1 MRFTRLITCGDSFT
15 EGMSDEIVNGQYR
28 GWADR
33 IADVMA
39 KEVSGFM
46 YANLAVRGKLVH
58 QVVADQIPAALKF
71 ITGKETLVT
80 FHAGANDVLRPNY
93 KSEVVLPLYAKAVR
107 EIAST
112 GATVLL
118 FTVLE
123 STGAKGKTADVW
135 ANRFG
140 KFNENVRTVAAEVGA
155 IVADAN
161 EEGRLSDRRFLARD
175 RLHLNEMGHVRVA
188 QGLLEK
194 LDLPFDT
201 NWKNPL
207 PPQEDIP
214 RSKKIAED
222 LHWFVTFMIP
232 WIWRRLRGKS
242 SGDGRSSKHS
252 APLLWPVKQP

>member
-39 KEVSGFM
+39 KEVSEFT

-58 QVVADQIPAALKF
+58 QVVADQIPVALSF

-80 FHAGANDVLRPNY
+80 FHAGANDVIRPNY
-93 KSEVVLPLYAKAVR
+93 KSEIVLPLYANAVR

-135 ANRFG
+135 ASRFG
-140 KFNENVRTVAAEVGA
+140 KFNENVRRVAAEVGA

-161 EEGRLSDRRFLARD
+161 EAGLLSDRRFLAKD
-175 RLHLNEMGHVRVA
+175 RLHLNALGHERVA

-194 LDLPFDT
+194 LNLPFDT

-242 SGDGRSSKHS
+242 SGDGRFSKHS
-252 APLLWPVKQP
+252 APALWPVKQP

>member
-1 MRFTRLITCGDSFT
+1 MRFTRLISCGDSFT

-39 KEVSGFM
+39 REVSGFT

-58 QVVADQIPAALKF
+58 QVVADQIPVALSF

-93 KSEVVLPLYAKAVR
+93 RSEIVLPLYAKAVR

-123 STGAKGKTADVW
+123 RTGAKGKTGELW
-135 ANRFG
+135 ASRFG
-140 KFNENVRTVAAEVGA
+140 KFNANIRSVGAEVGA
-155 IVADAN
+155 IIADAN
-161 EEGRLSDRRFLARD
+161 EEGLLSDPRFLAKD
-175 RLHLNEMGHVRVA
+175 RLHLNEIGHERVA

-194 LDLPFDT
+194 LGLPFDPL
-201 NWKNPL
+201 WRNPL
-207 PPQEDIP
+207 PLQADIHW
-214 RSKKIAED
+214 SKKFAHD
-222 LHWFVTFMIP
+222 VQWFITFLIP
-232 WIWRRLRGKS
+232 WMWRRLRGKS
-242 SGDGRSSKHS
+242 SGDGRSAKHS
-252 APLLWPVKQP
+252 KPVLWPFK

>member
-39 KEVSGFM
+39 KEVSGFT

-93 KSEVVLPLYAKAVR
+93 KSEIVLPLYAKAVR

-123 STGAKGKTADVW
+123 STGAKGKTAEVW
-135 ANRFG
+135 AIRFG

-161 EEGRLSDRRFLARD
+161 EEGRLSDRRFLAKD
-175 RLHLNEMGHVRVA
+175 RLHLNEMGHKRVA

-207 PPQEDIP
+207 PPQEDVL
-214 RSKKIAED
+214 RSKKVAED
-222 LHWFVTFMIP
+222 LHWFVTFMAP

-252 APLLWPVKQP
+252 APLLWPVKQQ